1 MKYGFVLAGGSP
13 DDNIDF
19 PNADSANTLSG
30 DRLQAFLKAEHG
42 GEEWEA
48 TLGTRLHIVLNS
60 LPIFPQNVTVAEEIA
75 YVHPKAAAPW
85 NTSSRILVLGVK
97 YTRACLCS
105 TCVLG
110 RYFPQLM

>member
-60 LPIFPQNVTVAEEIA
+60 LPILPENVTVAEEIA
-75 YVHPKAAAPW
+75 
-85 NTSSRILVLGVK
+85 
-97 YTRACLCS
+97 
-105 TCVLG
+105 
-110 RYFPQLM
+110 